1 MSNNSRVIMKTSD
14 GGQTMFTREE
24 ARQSGLI
31 TDMIQ
36 NLGMNESNEDVIVP
50 LDNTGITQET
60 LQKIVE
66 WTKKFADHESHDSID
81 KPSDRVENIDVE
93 LEAETFQETAS
104 HLEASW
110 QHEFIANMDSDQI
123 YHVLTAANY
132 LQMKKFV
139 VEAMKTVGT
148 NLNHAAQLAD
158 TLILAD
164 QRGHYS
170 HGVNRLHVY
179 IEDTLGNVEKT
190 GTPKILKQKGSTAY
204 VDGCNLLG
212 PVVGNFCTRIA
223 IDLAKEHGIG
233 WVGMSFT
240 NTSPCVYPNRS
251 SEQALGSNPICC
263 VAPAENGDNFALDM
277 ATSTVEIAETKGH
290 PIIPIEW
297 GADSSGFPTTN
308 PTAVL
313 QGGGLLPL
321 GGRED
326 AGAYKGSG
334 LGMMVEVFCGLLGG
348 TPAGKDCRQW
358 RESHKAANLAQCFV
372 AIDPDCFASDFP
384 SRMQRF
390 LDQNRQLKP
399 VEPELPVIVP
409 GDPERMAEKRNN
421 EAGGLVYGQRQIAK
435 LVRSDS

>member
-1 MSNNSRVIMKTSD
+1 MKT
-14 GGQTMFTREE
+14 
-24 ARQSGLI
+24 
-31 TDMIQ
+31 
-36 NLGMNESNEDVIVP
+36 
-50 LDNTGITQET
+50 
-60 LQKIVE
+60 
-66 WTKKFADHESHDSID
+66 
-81 KPSDRVENIDVE
+81 
-93 LEAETFQETAS
+93 
-104 HLEASW
+104 
-110 QHEFIANMDSDQI
+110 
-123 YHVLTAANY
+123 
-132 LQMKKFV
+132 FV

-148 NLNHAAQLAD
+148 DPDHAAQLAE

-179 IEDTLGNVEKT
+179 IEDTLGNVEKS

-212 PVVGNFCTRIA
+212 PVVGNFCTRVA
-223 IDLAKEHGIG
+223 IELAKEHGIG
-233 WVGMSFT
+233 WVVCRGSNHYGICASYTLQMAKEGLIGMSFT

-277 ATSTVEIAETKGH
+277 ATSTVAFGKVEIAETKGH

-384 SRMQRF
+384 ARMQRF

-399 VEPELPVIVP
+399 VEPELPVLMP

-421 EAGGLVYGQRQIAK
+421 EAGGLIYGQRQIAK
-435 LVRSDS
+435 LKSIAEKYSIEMFPMRQI

>member
-233 WVGMSFT
+233 WV
-240 NTSPCVYPNRS
+240 
-251 SEQALGSNPICC
+251 
-263 VAPAENGDNFALDM
+263 
-277 ATSTVEIAETKGH
+277 VEIAETKGH